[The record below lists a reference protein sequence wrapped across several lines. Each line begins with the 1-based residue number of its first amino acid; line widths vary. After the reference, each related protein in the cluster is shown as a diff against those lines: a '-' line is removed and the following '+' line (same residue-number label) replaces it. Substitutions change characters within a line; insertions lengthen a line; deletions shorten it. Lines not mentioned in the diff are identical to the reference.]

1 MADQRLFLT
10 LTHMTRTIWVL
21 LLICGLT
28 LQTTAQEKK
37 HNLQFDTLAKRWD
50 EALPIGNGMLGA
62 LIWEKNGNLR
72 ISLDRADLWDERPMK
87 GLHRDEFSFKW
98 VQEQVAKKQYD
109 TVQKLFDHPYDRE
122 PAPSKIPGAAIE
134 VQMNTWGPQSA
145 ATVDLNTAT
154 SVVTWKNGTTLKS
167 FIHATSPIGWF
178 RFENTPQGFDINLV
192 APQYSGAV
200 KNAGDPVKGDD
211 LSRLGYKQG
220 VIKKTNNCITYQQ
233 EGWGGF
239 HYTVRLE
246 WKQVDAKTFEGVW
259 TISSS
264 NEKFKLPQ
272 ADSILLK
279 NHLSAGFG
287 KDHATH
293 MRWWANYWSKSAIRV
308 PDPLIEKQWY
318 WEQYKFGSTARK
330 DAPPISLQAI
340 WTADNGRIPPW
351 KGDYHHDLNTQLSY
365 WPSYSGNHLEE
376 GIGYLDHLDQN
387 KENYKRYT
395 QLYFGVDGL
404 NVPGVT
410 TLEGTEMGGW
420 IQYALSPTVSSWL
433 SHHYYLQW
441 RYSMDKAFLKERA
454 YPWIAAAATY
464 LEKLTVIDK
473 NGFRKLPISSSPEIN
488 NNSLSAWFPQ
498 NTNYD
503 LSLMIFNFKTAKE
516 LAHVLGLKKMAA
528 HWDSIMRQFP
538 ALSVSETNGLNIAP
552 GLGYTA
558 SHRHF
563 SHLMSIHPLGLIK
576 PENGEK
582 EKDIINQSLRQLDNI
597 GPSGWCGYSY
607 AWLSNLKARAKD
619 GDGAA
624 KALQVFAKAF
634 CSVNGFHV
642 NGDQTKSGYS
652 SMTYRPFTLE
662 GNFAFAAGV
671 QEMLM
676 QSHSGYIEIFPAL
689 PDGWKDVSF
698 QTLRAEGAYL
708 VSAVRQSGLT
718 KTVTITSEK
727 GGTVKLKLDTR
738 GFKHKTSG
746 AAKILRQDKGYTTIQ
761 MGAGTSIVFTA

>member
-1 MADQRLFLT
+1 
-10 LTHMTRTIWVL
+10 MTKTIWAL
-21 LLICGLT
+21 LFTCGFT

-72 ISLDRADLWDERPMK
+72 LSLDRADLWDERPMK
-87 GLHRDEFSFKW
+87 GLHREEFSFKW

-122 PAPSKIPGAAIE
+122 PAPSKIPGGAIE
-134 VQMNTWGPQSA
+134 VPIKTWGAQSSA
-145 ATVDLNTAT
+145 AIDLKTAT
-154 SVVTWKNGTTLKS
+154 STVSWKNGTVLKS
-167 FIHATSPIGWF
+167 FVHATAPVGWF
-178 RFENTPQGFDINLV
+178 RLENTPEGFDINLV
-192 APQYSGAV
+192 APQYTGATR
-200 KNAGDPVKGDD
+200 NAGDPVKGDD
-211 LSRLGYKQG
+211 LSRLGYQQG
-220 VIKKTNNCITYQQ
+220 KITKLGNSISYKQ

-239 HYTVRLE
+239 SYTINLLWKRL
-246 WKQVDAKTFEGVW
+246 DNKTIEGVW
-259 TISSS
+259 TISSTNQQFKIPET
-264 NEKFKLPQ
+264 NE
-272 ADSILLK
+272 ALLEK
-279 NHLSAGFG
+279 HLSGGFNQ
-287 KDHATH
+287 DHAIHKT
-293 MRWWANYWSKSAIRV
+293 WWANFWSKSAIRI
-308 PDPLIEKQWY
+308 PDELIEKQWY
-318 WEQYKFGSTARK
+318 LEQYKFGSTSRK
-330 DAPPISLQAI
+330 GAPPISLQAI

-351 KGDYHHDLNTQLSY
+351 KGDYHHDLNTELSY
-365 WPSYSGNHLEE
+365 WPAYSANHLDE
-376 GIGYLDHLDQN
+376 GIAYLDHLDQN

-395 QLYFGVDGL
+395 KLYFGVDGL
-404 NVPGVT
+404 NAPGVT

-441 RYSMDKAFLKERA
+441 RYSMDKKFLKERA
-454 YPWIAAAATY
+454 YPWIEAAARY
-464 LEKLTVIDK
+464 LEKLTIVDN

-503 LSLMIFNFKTAKE
+503 LSLMVFNFKAAKE
-516 LAHVLGLKKMAA
+516 LALELGLKNKAA
-528 HWDSIMRQFP
+528 HLDSILQQFP
-538 ALSVSETNGLNIAP
+538 ALSVSETNALNIAP
-552 GLGYTA
+552 GLGYTT

-576 PENGEK
+576 TENGEK
-582 EKDIINQSLRQLDNI
+582 EKIIIQNSLRQLDSI

-607 AWLSNLKARAKD
+607 AWLSNMKAWAKD

-624 KALQVFAKAF
+624 RALQIFAKAF
-634 CSVNGFHV
+634 CSVNSFHV

-652 SMTYRPFTLE
+652 DMTYRPFTLE

-676 QSHSGYIEIFPAL
+676 QSHAGFIELFPAL

-708 VSAVRQSGLT
+708 VSAVRQNGLT

-727 GGTVKLKLDTR
+727 GGTVKLKLDTK
-738 GFKHKTSG
+738 GFKQKATG
-746 AAKILRQDKGYTTIQ
+746 KAKILHQDSGYTTIE
-761 MGAGTSIVFTA
+761 MGAGATIVLMN